1 MRFSLVLMTI
11 DRHRAH
17 SRCDSRDVFI
27 VGFTELHQEKQAEPL
42 TSHLFNPHVSP
53 LSDDMSEDGRNT
65 PEEKSP
71 TSNKVDS
78 SEDLRFLHADL
89 F

>member
-1 MRFSLVLMTI
+1 MTI
-11 DRHRAH
+11 DRHRVH
-17 SRCDSRDVFI
+17 SLCDSRDVFI
-27 VGFTELHQEKQAEPL
+27 VWFTELHEEKQAEPL
-42 TSHLFNPHVSP
+42 TSHLFNPRVSP

-71 TSNKVDS
+71 TSNKVQS
-78 SEDLRFLHADL
+78 SKGLRFRHADL